1 METNEQKGGVNM
13 CEEQLGHLNTEMRNP
28 RSADMDKMS
37 IRELLMLMNQEDAKV
52 ISSVREA
59 IPDIEVV
66 IKYVIQALETGG
78 RLIYAGAGTS
88 GRIGVMDAAEC
99 APTFSAAAEV
109 IAVMAGGSSAFL
121 QAKEG
126 AEDSEELARDDLKK
140 VGVNEKDVVLAIA
153 ASGRTPYCIGA
164 LKYAREMGAVCVS
177 LSCNKNAVLSAYADA
192 AIEVDAGP
200 EVLTG
205 STRLKAGTCQKLIL
219 NMISTVSMIHIGKV
233 YGNYMVDMKATN
245 RKLEDRAKRIIM
257 DSTECSEEVALAAL
271 KEAGMSIKT
280 AIVMILTGVSRDE
293 ADARLYKEK
302 GFVRKCVEKA

>member
-1 METNEQKGGVNM
+1 M
-13 CEEQLGHLNTEMRNP
+13 CEEQLAHLNTEMRNP

-37 IRELLMLMNQEDAKV
+37 IRELLILMNQEDANV
-52 ISSVREA
+52 IGSVREA
-59 IPDIEVV
+59 IPEIEAVV
-66 IKYVIQALETGG
+66 KYVVHALEIGG

-88 GRIGVMDAAEC
+88 GRMGVMDAVEC
-99 APTFSAAAEV
+99 TPTFSTTNEV
-109 IAVMAGGSSAFL
+109 IAVMAGGSSAFV

-126 AEDSEELARDDLKK
+126 AEDSEELARSDLKE
-140 VGVNEKDVVLAIA
+140 VGTNEKDVVIAIA

-164 LKYAREMGAVCVS
+164 LKYAKEVGAVCVS
-177 LSCNKNAVLSAYADA
+177 LSCNKQAVLSAYADV

-257 DSTECSEEVALAAL
+257 DSTECSEAVAVAAL

-280 AIVMILTGVSRDE
+280 AIVMILMGVSREE
-293 ADARLYKEK
+293 ADARLHREK
-302 GFVRKCVEKA
+302 GFIRKCVE